1 MSTSPR
7 ILIVEDSEDDALLI
21 QLQLK
26 RVAPAAVFERVD
38 DEASMSAA
46 LSAGEWDLVICDHN
60 MPRFDSVRAMDV
72 LRRSGQDIPLVI
84 FSGQMENELAIH
96 AMNTGAQDYVPK
108 HEPSRLLPVVEREL
122 RNVGMRRA
130 KRNAESSVIQL
141 SRYDSLTRLPNL
153 DHLREVM
160 ARALSE
166 HSNRSLSPAV
176 LCFDL
181 DRFMRINESFGY
193 AAGDALIRMIANRLQ
208 RACGKGNIVARLGQD
223 EFAIFVPDNA
233 DPFTARQYADRIG
246 REFSQP
252 FLHNGQEFFMTI
264 SCGISLYPEHGSD
277 PATLLKNAESAMFSA
292 KSRGGNRNLLYVRE
306 INYETG
312 YQLKLENSLRQAV
325 SRNEL
330 FLMYQPIKDL
340 ATGHVIATEALV
352 RWNHPDLGLIPPD
365 EFIHI
370 AEETGII
377 VEMGDWIL
385 LEACR
390 KTREWQLQGFPN
402 LKVAVNFSAN
412 QFNQDGVA
420 ANVSRVLRESGLP
433 ASSLELEITE
443 RIAMSDVESAITT
456 LRSLKETGAS
466 IAIDDF
472 GTGFSSLSYLK
483 RFPIDILKID
493 KSFVRDIP
501 GDEEDAAITR
511 TICVLGS
518 SLHLTL
524 HAEGVEAEQQMDFLK
539 SVGCHRAQGY
549 FISRPMRAD
558 DLLAYLKDPA
568 RNPGAPL
575 QAANEDH
582 AVPTPLIAESG
593 IRSAS
598 LGA

>member
-26 RVAPAAVFERVD
+26 RVAPAAIFERVD

-160 ARALSE
+160 TRSLVE

-193 AAGDALIRMIANRLQ
+193 AAGDALIRQIANRLQ
-208 RACGKGNIVARLGQD
+208 RACGKGNVVARLGQD

-325 SRNEL
+325 GRNEL

-412 QFNQDGVA
+412 QFNQEGVA
-420 ANVSRVLRESGLP
+420 ANVLRVLRESGLP

-443 RIAMSDVESAITT
+443 RIAMSDVETAITT

-558 DLLAYLKDPA
+558 DMLAYLKDPL
-568 RNPGAPL
+568 RNPGAPP

-582 AVPTPLIAESG
+582 AVPHLAG
-593 IRSAS
+593 DVIRSAS
-598 LGA
+598 IGA